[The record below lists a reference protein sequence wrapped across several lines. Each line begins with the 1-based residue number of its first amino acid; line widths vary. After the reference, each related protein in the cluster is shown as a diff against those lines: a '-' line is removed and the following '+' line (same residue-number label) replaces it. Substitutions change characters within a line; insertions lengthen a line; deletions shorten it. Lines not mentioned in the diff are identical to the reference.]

1 MSASVDHH
9 EMEESV
15 RALVAIFRPLIGR
28 LEKYSWDAGDQTQ
41 FWEWTRRSAVV
52 KQHEEA
58 RAVIQMTEADCGHFG
73 VAFLR
78 SAYEELIW
86 LQYLAENE
94 VLANELAMLFSV
106 NEVSEA
112 LDAQNQYLGLK
123 GMNAVGFTQRF
134 VKAYLAR
141 AREGNARLKHIGR
154 KLGWRDGQMVPSA
167 AFIARKVGREREYK
181 FIYHATSR
189 YVHFSPHDLLRR
201 VWGDKG
207 KVTITTANFTRYWT
221 DFALYWSIR
230 IFIETLVVSGLSWDD
245 ESLRDRSDSILEHI
259 SKLRPVEIITAAE
272 LESWPS
278 NPRRHIS

>member
-1 MSASVDHH
+1 MSASA
-9 EMEESV
+9 ETQELKESV
-15 RALVAIFRPLIGR
+15 KALVAIFRPLISH
-28 LEKYSWDAGDQTQ
+28 LEEYSWDGSDQKQ

-52 KQHEEA
+52 KQHEET
-58 RAVIQMTEADCGHFG
+58 RAILQMTEADCGHFG

-86 LQYLAENE
+86 LEYLAKNE
-94 VLANELAMLFSV
+94 AIANELAMHIAV
-106 NEVSEA
+106 HEVSEA

-134 VKAYLAR
+134 VKTYLAR
-141 AREGNARLKHIGR
+141 AREGNTRLKQVGR
-154 KLGWRDGQMVPSA
+154 ELGWRDGQIVPSA

-189 YVHFSPHDLLRR
+189 YVHFSPHDLMRR

-230 IFIETLVVSGLSWDD
+230 IFIETLVVSGVNWDD
-245 ESLRDRSDSILEHI
+245 ESLHDKSDSILEHI
-259 SKLRPVEIITAAE
+259 SKLRPVEIVTAAE

-278 NPRRHIS
+278 NPQRRIS